1 MKCTKMSF
9 SILILIWKLNGTFGA
24 RFLSTHGL
32 IRYTDSVRFWL
43 FIFMKELKNELL
55 KQIEINSMVYLTSMV
70 YSLFRSNF
78 VSSPLRFS
86 TVQWSPRICCLE
98 NSWFILIFLITGCY
112 FHNSFILIVN
122 CDWKHINRG
131 SHRCVFS

>member
-9 SILILIWKLNGTFGA
+9 SILILIWKLNGTFAA
-24 RFLSTHGL
+24 RILSTHGL
-32 IRYTDSVRFWL
+32 IRYTDSVRFSF
-43 FIFMKELKNELL
+43 FIFMKELKNKLL

-98 NSWFILIFLITGCY
+98 NSWCILIVLITGCY
-112 FHNSFILIVN
+112 FHNCFILIVN
-122 CDWKHINRG
+122 CNRRHINRG
-131 SHRCVFS
+131 SHRWVFS